1 MLHSL
6 NSQSNGSLQPRRTHS
21 DNYTQPRTGSKEWFD
36 ESVRKGAVQPFAA
49 IVTVS
54 PELAEYILLKNDGNR
69 NRPEKN
75 VIRIATDIKGGLWEL
90 NGETIIISDD
100 GFLNDGQHRLQA
112 VVLADQPVQV
122 LMFFGAARKSR
133 FTVDMGTAR
142 TCGHLMSMD
151 GVADANVIAASS
163 KLLLLYLRGAYTHAD
178 HVAGTK
184 QEIRAFFEQ
193 NRESIE
199 RAHAAVAYSHFGK
212 AGGRTF
218 LIAGYAILF
227 DKNQAACEEF
237 FGKLIDGAGLEKG
250 CPILQA
256 RNHFLSASKERLLAW
271 EKLELLLRYWN
282 AWRRGT
288 IQNRNLFNKREWPTI
303 EG

>member
-6 NSQSNGSLQPRRTHS
+6 NIQPNASLQPRRTIS
-21 DNYTQPRTGSKEWFD
+21 DNYTQHRTGSKEWFD
-36 ESVRKGAVQPFAA
+36 DCVRKGAVEPFAV
-49 IVTVS
+49 IVSVS
-54 PELAEYILLKNDGNR
+54 PELAEHILSKNDGNR
-69 NRPEKN
+69 NKVENN
-75 VIRIATDIKGGLWEL
+75 VIKIATDIESGLWEL

-100 GFLNDGQHRLQA
+100 GLLNDGQHRLQA
-112 VVLADQPVQV
+112 VVLADRPVQM
-122 LMFFGAARKSR
+122 LLFFGAARKSR
-133 FTVDMGTAR
+133 FTVDMGAAR

-151 GVADANVIAASS
+151 GVTDATVVAASS
-163 KLLLLYLRGAYTHAD
+163 KLLLLYLRGAYTNAD
-178 HVAGTK
+178 HIAGTK
-184 QEIRAFFEQ
+184 QEVRAFFEQ

-199 RAHAAVAYSHFGK
+199 RAHAAVAYSQFGK
-212 AGGRTF
+212 AGGRTY

-237 FGKLIDGAGLEKG
+237 FGKLLDGAGLQKG
-250 CPILQA
+250 CAILQA
-256 RNHFLSASKERLLAW
+256 RNHFLSASKERLHAW

-288 IQNRNLFNKREWPTI
+288 IQNRNLFTKREWPGI

>member
-6 NSQSNGSLQPRRTHS
+6 NSQCNGSLQPRRTLS

-36 ESVRKGAVQPFAA
+36 DSVRRGAVEPFAV

-54 PELAEYILLKNDGNR
+54 PELAEYILSKNDGNR
-69 NRPEKN
+69 NKVENN
-75 VIRIATDIKGGLWEL
+75 VIKIATDIEGGLWEL

-100 GFLNDGQHRLQA
+100 GLLNDGQHRLQA
-112 VVLADQPVQV
+112 VVLAGQPVQM

-133 FTVDMGTAR
+133 FTVDMGAAR

-151 GVADANVIAASS
+151 GVADANVVAAVS
-163 KLLLLYLRGAYTHAD
+163 KLLLTYLRGAYTNAD
-178 HVAGTK
+178 HIAGTK
-184 QEIRAFFEQ
+184 QEVRAFFEQ
-193 NRESIE
+193 NRQNIE
-199 RAHAAVAYSHFGK
+199 KAHAAVAYSQFGK
-212 AGGRTF
+212 AGGRTY
-218 LIAGYAILF
+218 LIAGYAILS
-227 DKNQAACEEF
+227 DVNQAACDEF
-237 FGKLIDGAGLEKG
+237 FTKLLDGAGLQKG
-250 CPILQA
+250 CAILQA
-256 RNHFLSASKERLLAW
+256 RNHFLSSSKERLHSW

-288 IQNRNLFNKREWPTI
+288 PQNRNLFTKREWPII